1 MTQTDGAGAAPAPA
15 MTLAEAAA
23 LYRPALDFPPPGIR
37 FWSGH
42 EMTAHPRAFRCML
55 DAMETRCRAWSART
69 QRPIDHVAGFD
80 ARGFILG
87 APVAD
92 RLGAGFL
99 QPRKPRKL
107 PPPVHA
113 VSYETEYGTDTLEL
127 SPMDLT
133 GRKEAVETAIQGG
146 RSLWDAAKARLFRN
160 KAAVASMWILGIMVL
175 IALFGPM
182 VWVHKYNTISTNVEL
197 APTFENLHLLGT
209 DQQGRDSLARLM
221 IGLRIS
227 LAVGMVATIVSLIIG
242 VTWGAVA
249 GFVGGRVDNIMM
261 RFVDVLYA
269 MPFIFFV
276 ILLLTVFGRNII
288 LIFAAIGAVEWL
300 TMSRIVRGQTL
311 AIKNMEFI
319 EAARA
324 TGVPF
329 FTIIRR
335 HILPNVVGPVAV
347 YVTLTIPVVILA
359 ESFLSFLGLGVN
371 EPLTSLGVLISDGA
385 KEMQDKPWMLLA
397 PALTMMVTLLCLN
410 FIGDGLRDA
419 LDPKDR

>member
-1 MTQTDGAGAAPAPA
+1 MTD
-15 MTLAEAAA
+15 
-23 LYRPALDFPPPGIR
+23 ALDLTDR
-37 FWSGH
+37 
-42 EMTAHPRAFRCML
+42 
-55 DAMETRCRAWSART
+55 
-69 QRPIDHVAGFD
+69 Q
-80 ARGFILG
+80 
-87 APVAD
+87 AP
-92 RLGAGFL
+92 
-99 QPRKPRKL
+99 
-107 PPPVHA
+107 
-113 VSYETEYGTDTLEL
+113 LEQ
-127 SPMDLT
+127 
-133 GRKEAVETAIQGG
+133 AIQGG
-146 RSLWDAAKARLFRN
+146 RSLWDDARARLFRN
-160 KAAVASMWILGIMVL
+160 KAAVVSMWVLGLLSL
-175 IALFGPM
+175 IALIGPM
-182 VWVHKYNTISTNVEL
+182 LWIHDYRSISENVEL
-197 APTFENLHLLGT
+197 PPTFQNWHLLGT
-209 DQQGRDSLARLM
+209 DTQGRDALARLM

-227 LAVGMVATIVSLIIG
+227 LAVGLVATFVSLIIG
-242 VTWGAVA
+242 VSWGAVA
-249 GFVGGRVDNIMM
+249 GFTGGRVDNLMM

-329 FTIIRR
+329 LTMIRR
-335 HILPNVVGPVAV
+335 HVLPNVVGPVAV

-385 KEMQDKPWMLLA
+385 KEMQDRPWTLLA
-397 PALTMMVTLLCLN
+397 PALTMGLTLLCLN

-419 LDPKDR
+419 LDPKER

>member
-1 MTQTDGAGAAPAPA
+1 M
-15 MTLAEAAA
+15 
-23 LYRPALDFPPPGIR
+23 
-37 FWSGH
+37 
-42 EMTAHPRAFRCML
+42 
-55 DAMETRCRAWSART
+55 
-69 QRPIDHVAGFD
+69 
-80 ARGFILG
+80 
-87 APVAD
+87 
-92 RLGAGFL
+92 
-99 QPRKPRKL
+99 
-107 PPPVHA
+107 
-113 VSYETEYGTDTLEL
+113 TDTL
-127 SPMDLT
+127 DLT
-133 GRKEAVETAIQGG
+133 DRQAPLEQVIQGG
-146 RSLWDAAKARLFRN
+146 RSLWDDARARLFRN
-160 KAAVASMWILGIMVL
+160 KAAVVSMWVLGLLSL
-175 IALFGPM
+175 IALIGPM
-182 VWVHKYNTISTNVEL
+182 LWIHDYRSISENVEL
-197 APTFENLHLLGT
+197 PPTFQNWHLLGT
-209 DQQGRDSLARLM
+209 DTQGRDALARLM

-227 LAVGMVATIVSLIIG
+227 LAVGLVATFVSLIIG
-242 VTWGAVA
+242 VSWGAVA
-249 GFVGGRVDNIMM
+249 GFTGGRVDNLMM

-329 FTIIRR
+329 LTMIRR
-335 HILPNVVGPVAV
+335 HVLPNVVGPVAV

-385 KEMQDKPWMLLA
+385 KEMQDRPWTLLA
-397 PALTMMVTLLCLN
+397 PALTMGLTLLCLN

-419 LDPKDR
+419 LDPKER